1 MAAQEN
7 DEKSRAGVR
16 VSPRLGPGERLKAK
30 ADHERVRR
38 EGRRGG
44 DAVLRVLVAR
54 NGLEWSRLASA
65 VPRRHGPAVVR
76 NRLRRLYGEAFRMEK
91 DRLPKGVDVVVSPP
105 TGGGAPDLTAVR
117 ASLVR
122 LVTQAAARLRPFE
135 PAAPAAP
142 APPPVAGAS

>member
-1 MAAQEN
+1 MAAPE
-7 DEKSRAGVR
+7 EKRNGRSGVR

-54 NGLEWSRLASA
+54 NGLGWSRLASA
-65 VPRRHGPAVVR
+65 IPRRHGPAVIR
-76 NRLRRLYGEAFRMEK
+76 NRLRRLYGEAFRLEK

-105 TGGGAPDLTAVR
+105 ASGGAPDLAAVR

-122 LVTQAAARLRPFE
+122 LVTQAAARLRP
-135 PAAPAAP
+135 ADAPP
-142 APPPVAGAS
+142 TAPPPVAGAP

>member
-1 MAAQEN
+1 MAAP
-7 DEKSRAGVR
+7 EKERKSQAGVR

-38 EGRRGG
+38 DGRRGG

-54 NGLEWSRLASA
+54 NGLEWSRLAA
-65 VPRRHGPAVVR
+65 AIPRRHGPAVVR

-91 DRLPKGVDVVVSPP
+91 DTLPKGVDVVAGPP
-105 TGGGAPDLTAVR
+105 NGGGVPTLDAVR

-135 PAAPAAP
+135 PAPPA
-142 APPPVAGAS
+142 PPVAGAP